1 MEKMTKERL
10 KAYRSNKAEI
20 LELDYTLQNRWKS
33 DTMIGN
39 DVIFDYSRGYPMPQC
54 VIGFDEPKY
63 KRWQERD
70 RKRKEWLEQ
79 ECKEVEQF
87 VEAIPDSLAH
97 RIFRKMF
104 IDGRKPVTQEQ
115 VAECV
120 HLERSSISKIVDRYL
135 KDSHNSQN
143 AQL

>member
-20 LELDYTLQNRWKS
+20 LELDYALQNRWKS

-39 DVIFDYSRGYPMPQC
+39 DVIFDYSKGYPMPQC
-54 VIGFDEPKY
+54 VVGFDQEKY
-63 KRWQERD
+63 ERLQD
-70 RKRKEWLEQ
+70 RDLKRKKAIEK

-87 VEAIPDSLAH
+87 VDAIPDSLAH
-97 RIFRKMF
+97 RIFRKLF

-115 VAECV
+115 VAKSV
-120 HLERSSISKIVDRYL
+120 HL
-135 KDSHNSQN
+135 
-143 AQL
+143 